1 MIMPFLRLV
10 LIYVV
15 VAAAAV
21 VFFNRDTVLPM
32 IGWPWFGG
40 ESAEMAAENTP
51 DDGAETTETAPEPA
65 PQVVVNEDTESDTA
79 QPIQTPVA
87 NAVVEPTATMSATVA
102 ETVQETTPSTPS
114 TTTAANA
121 DTADTT
127 APTPAADLEAL
138 RNEARQAYWN
148 GDIAKTET
156 MYKAMAAANPENVDV
171 LGELGNLYFS
181 QRRFD
186 DAGTYYHMAAKQL
199 ISNGNTQQAMPLI
212 NVLQSIAPAKAAEL
226 RNLAAANR

>member
-40 ESAEMAAENTP
+40 ESAEMATENAP
-51 DDGAETTETAPEPA
+51 DDVTEATETSPQAAVSEETTTETASAQTIQEPIA
-65 PQVVVNEDTESDTA
+65 E
-79 QPIQTPVA
+79 PVA
-87 NAVVEPTATMSATVA
+87 EPTATAP
-102 ETVQETTPSTPS
+102 ETVSETAPTAPSAPA

-121 DTADTT
+121 DEVD
-127 APTPAADLEAL
+127 PTVPTPAPAADLEAL

-156 MYKAMAAANPENVDV
+156 MYKAMAAANPENVDI

-186 DAGTYYHMAAKQL
+186 DAGIYYHKAAKQL
-199 ISNGNTQQAMPLI
+199 ISNGNTQQAMSLI

-226 RNLAAANR
+226 RSLAAANR